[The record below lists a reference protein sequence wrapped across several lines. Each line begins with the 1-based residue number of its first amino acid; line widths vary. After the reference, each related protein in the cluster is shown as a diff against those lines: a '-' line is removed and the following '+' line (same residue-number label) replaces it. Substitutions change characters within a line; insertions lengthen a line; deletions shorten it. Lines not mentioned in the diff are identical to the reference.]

1 MVAGVMHGDVT
12 DGGEGWDE
20 FEACCEPRDIT
31 AARKHF
37 LD

>member
-12 DGGEGWDE
+12 DGGEGGDE
-20 FEACCEPRDIT
+20 FEARCEPRDIA
-31 AARKHF
+31 AARKYF

>member
-12 DGGEGWDE
+12 DVDEGGDE
-20 FEACCEPRDIT
+20 FEARCEPRDIA
-31 AARKHF
+31 AARKQF